1 MLLNEKINHV
11 INLLAVSLA
20 KKNQCLNY
28 SHRSGNAATVLMV
41 VHWFYYQFDM
51 YIVSQFSIC
60 KIELFPLPNLLIKK
74 KNKLSAC
81 CIKIFKNVGLRN

>member
-41 VHWFYYQFDM
+41 VHWFSLTCTLYLNFQFVKLNYFPYQ
-51 YIVSQFSIC
+51 
-60 KIELFPLPNLLIKK
+60 
-74 KNKLSAC
+74 
-81 CIKIFKNVGLRN
+81 IF

>member
-1 MLLNEKINHV
+1 MLLNEKINHF

-28 SHRSGNAATVLMV
+28 CHRSGNVLMV
-41 VHWFYYQFDM
+41 AHWFYYYIDM
-51 YIVSQFSIC
+51 YIASQFSFC

-74 KNKLSAC
+74 QTNCLHAAL
-81 CIKIFKNVGLRN
+81 NY